1 MTRRGGEAEE
11 RVDGLIM
18 RVLFSRNEW
27 RTINYNF
34 TLRKTTCGV
43 VHTMKSGKEE
53 REREREKYRRI
64 ITTLGSAKF
73 FSLGSTRNPRNR

>member
-53 REREREKYRRI
+53 RERERNIAELLRLSGRRN
-64 ITTLGSAKF
+64 F
-73 FSLGSTRNPRNR
+73 FR

>member
-53 REREREKYRRI
+53 REKERERNIAELLRLSGRRN
-64 ITTLGSAKF
+64 F
-73 FSLGSTRNPRNR
+73 FR